1 MGYTFKREDAEAFAM
16 HLHADTKEHGRELF
30 FKYCPYCEGGG
41 KDQQTFSINLE
52 GGMFHCFRA
61 GCGKSGHF
69 VELARDFD
77 YKLEHD
83 EDPHR
88 KRYRKLQQVKIETR
102 DAAIAYLESR
112 GISCETAIHY
122 QITVQKDHPNI
133 LVFPFFDENGV
144 MVAAKYRKTDF
155 CKDRDKNKEW
165 FEKDTKPILFGMAQ
179 CTDFETL
186 VITEGQLDSLSL
198 ADAGIPN
205 AVSVPNGCTART
217 WQAICYEWVDKFKEI
232 VIFGDND
239 TAGRTMIEH
248 IEAAFPKK
256 KIRIVRS
263 IDYLGEKDANDILRK
278 FGRDA
283 LVKAVQNA
291 EVKEV
296 DAVKP
301 LAAVKA
307 VDLTSMPK
315 ILTGIHEIDRLIGG
329 MYLGQLIILT
339 GKRGEGKSTLSSNIV
354 ANAIEQG
361 NGVFIYSGE
370 LPDYHFKNWL
380 DLQIAGKNHIDMR
393 PNRYGDYDYY
403 LTEQTVQ
410 TINNWYADKA
420 YIFDN
425 TAVYAQEGSDN
436 IKLLEVIEQAVCR
449 YGLSFVL
456 IDNLMTAMDTETEN
470 FYLAQGGFMKS
481 LKRLA
486 LKLNIVILLVAHPRK
501 ENGEVGNDSVSG
513 ASTITDIADV
523 VLTYSANK
531 GDDRNLYQSLIGLTK
546 NRVGNGNLLTGEN
559 RLKVSYSKISKRIGG
574 ANDDLN
580 KEYGCFAATAPQTT
594 TEAPPF

>member
-16 HLHADTKEHGRELF
+16 RLNADTKEHDRELF
-30 FKYCPYCEGGG
+30 FRYCPYCEGGG

-77 YKLEHD
+77 YPLD
-83 EDPHR
+83 FEDQPQK
-88 KRYRKLQQVKIETR
+88 KRYKKLQQVKIETR
-102 DAAIAYLESR
+102 DPAIEYLKCR
-112 GISCETAIHY
+112 GIGREIAVRY
-122 QITVQKDHPNI
+122 QITTQKDHPNI

-144 MVAAKYRKTDF
+144 MVAAKYRKTDYN
-155 CKDRDKNKEW
+155 KDRDKNKEW

-179 CTDFETL
+179 CTDMSKPL
-186 VITEGQLDSLSL
+186 VITEGQLDSLSV
-198 ADAGIPN
+198 AEAGIPN

-217 WQAICYEWVDKFKEI
+217 WQPLCYDWVMQFPEI
-232 VIFGDND
+232 IVFGDND
-239 TAGRTMIEH
+239 AAGRTMIEH

-256 KIRIVRS
+256 KIRVVRS
-263 IDYLGEKDANDILRK
+263 MDYLGEKDANDLLRK
-278 FGRDA
+278 FGIDA

-291 EVKEV
+291 QIKEV

-301 LAAVKA
+301 LASVKA

-315 ILTGIHEIDRLIGG
+315 ILTGIHDIDRVIGG

-361 NGVFIYSGE
+361 HGVFIYSGE

-393 PNRYGDYDYY
+393 PNRYNDYDYY
-403 LTEQTVQ
+403 LTDQTVDI
-410 TINNWYADKA
+410 INNWYADKA

-425 TAVYAQEGSDN
+425 TAVYAQEGDDN

-449 YGLSFVL
+449 YGLTFVL

-481 LKRLA
+481 LKQLA
-486 LKLNIVILLVAHPRK
+486 LKLNIAILLVAHPRK
-501 ENGEVGNDSVSG
+501 EQGEVGNDSVSG
-513 ASTITDIADV
+513 TSVITDIADV
-523 VLTYSANK
+523 VLTYSANT
-531 GDDRNLYQSLIGLTK
+531 GDDKTVYQSAIGLTK
-546 NRVGNGNLLTGEN
+546 NRLGNGKKLSGNN
-559 RLKVSYSKISKRIGG
+559 RLKVRYSEISKRIGG
-574 ANDDLN
+574 DSDDLN
-580 KEYGCFAATAPQTT
+580 KEYGCFAESIPEIPET
-594 TEAPPF
+594 PPF